1 MTELSEAM
9 ALRRQGV
16 IAVKVAGVLV
26 HPECRTQQEHT
37 HAAIFYKRGLA
48 AGYCSRCHG
57 QIEWMPAHFVAN
69 VMASVLTGTSTSP
82 WRGTQTRPAVR
93 VMLVQDPSVTRVD
106 ELIEMDEGTEQYD
119 ALPGA
124 DDHSVA
130 TVYRVGTARDDID
143 DAFDLTIGLDVRE
156 VIVPIAPAEHIAM
169 LWQHVDKTRTI
180 GGVLLSGGRQWDGV
194 FDLGKGEAIVTNV
207 IARYSRAR
215 LLL

>member
-1 MTELSEAM
+1 MK
-9 ALRRQGV
+9 LRRQGV
-16 IAVKVAGVLV
+16 VAVKVASTLM
-26 HPECRTQQEHT
+26 HPECRTPEERGY
-37 HAAIFYKRGLA
+37 AATFYKRGLA
-48 AGYCSRCHG
+48 AGYCSRCYG

-69 VMASVLTGTSTSP
+69 VMASVLTQTRTSP

-93 VMLVQDPSVTRVD
+93 VMSVQDQNITRVD
-106 ELIEMDEGTEQYD
+106 ELIKMDEGPEQYD
-119 ALPGA
+119 ELPCA

-130 TVYRVGTARDDID
+130 TVNSVGTARDDID

-156 VIVPIAPAEHIAM
+156 VAVTSAPAEHIAM